1 MKFLLYW
8 VGLIFPFLILCQSCV
23 FGDGSDKNQSSNNRG
38 TRQSPSDR
46 RIVSLPI
53 ETENE
58 KIHLKFELNEDRT
71 VLHISSE
78 VPNEKIF
85 IFSSSSGEIFTR
97 GNNHIGI
104 KSYEF
109 DNEFTLNFELG
120 QNSAI
125 YQSLNKSIEKEDIIA
140 ETTDAVSFY
149 MEENGRK
156 IRFCLNNVTNEAE
169 DHVNLTVSSED
180 SCF

>member
-8 VGLIFPFLILCQSCV
+8 VGLIFPLLILCQSCV
-23 FGDGSDKNQSSNNRG
+23 FGDSSDKDQHPNNRG

-46 RIVSLPI
+46 KIVLPI
-53 ETENE
+53 GTEEE
-58 KIHLKFELNEDRT
+58 KVSLKFELNEDRT

-78 VPNEKIF
+78 VPDEKIF
-85 IFSSSSGEIFTR
+85 IFSSSSGEVFIKN
-97 GNNHIGI
+97 NNHVGI

-120 QNSAI
+120 QNSSI
-125 YQSLNKSIEKEDIIA
+125 YQSPNETIDEETIIA
-140 ETTDAVSFY
+140 ETTDSVSFY

-156 IRFCLNNVTNEAE
+156 IRFCLNNVTNKAE
-169 DHVNLTVSSED
+169 DHVNLTVSPED